1 MLWLKEKWFYLDL
14 LERSVLHMLLQIYEG
29 LNMPVSTEHVAIYM
43 PLEFVI
49 ISVMPL
55 RAFFVLAPKNG

>member
-1 MLWLKEKWFYLDL
+1 MAEGKV
-14 LERSVLHMLLQIYEG
+14 VLFGFIREVCAPYAPIG